1 MHYFLLLSLLL
12 AAPAWAK
19 VDDRPDIQCHLK
31 FTLKNRW
38 VPVVAGKGEG
48 NIICDD
54 GTTTPTN
61 LRIYGSWI
69 AIFHKETIAGS
80 GHFSKVK
87 DPSKLFGRYT
97 VYSGD
102 AGQTN
107 GKFFSPTVW
116 KKNISF
122 TFDATEGQ
130 LQLGL
135 SSGSFTI
142 KPIKK

>member
-1 MHYFLLLSLLL
+1 MSILYLLPYALLLL
-12 AAPAWAK
+12 ATPSWA
-19 VDDRPDIQCHLK
+19 DDLQCRLE

-54 GTTTPTN
+54 GTTLPVN
-61 LRIYGSWI
+61 LKIYGGW
-69 AIFHKETIAGS
+69 FTVFQKETIES
-80 GHFSKVK
+80 IGHFSKVK

-102 AGQTN
+102 SGQTT

-116 KKNISF
+116 KRDISLK
-122 TFDATEGQ
+122 FDAVGGQ
-130 LQLGL
+130 PQLGL
-135 SSGSFTI
+135 SSGYFTI